1 MADMQKMEHWLGDI
15 PSPMTRKNYRSGI
28 ASFEKYFGKPIEELL
43 KLNDE
48 ELGHEINKYYSWLKQ
63 SHPQNTCRNKT
74 NTVIQYLKHFGKNP
88 KYKKN
93 LGIFTTT
100 LTTRDHMLT
109 VDETKEM
116 WKIASLEE
124 KVMIKTW
131 LLGLR
136 IGDCCKLEWQ
146 QFNLKPSEEPQEVL
160 VNTHKE
166 GITAH
171 IFIDREFQKFLE
183 KQIPNLDSSNK
194 FLFQSEKGGHVK
206 EKQLLRRLQSLQK
219 KAGIDAKGKVFGWHI
234 GRKLF
239 LRTCA
244 ELGITSWNAQM
255 MCGKAVDKSIATY
268 INGIQLKN
276 DAMKVHNVLK
286 MEFIN
291 GTNNHSKIE
300 QLEQTLVSLEKENKE
315 LKTRIEVLQKNFDKE
330 TLSLESAIVKLDER
344 LEVVELLKKKMA
356 KIKDAGLE
364 ARFEG

>member
-1 MADMQKMEHWLGDI
+1 MQKMEHWLGDI

-28 ASFEKYFGKPIEELL
+28 ASFEKYYGKPIEELL

-48 ELGHEINKYYSWLKQ
+48 ELGHEVNKYYSWLKQ

-109 VDETKEM
+109 VDEAREM
-116 WKIASLEE
+116 WKVASIDE
-124 KVMIKTW
+124 KVMIKSW
-131 LLGLR
+131 MFGLR
-136 IGDCCKLEWQ
+136 ISDVCKLELKN
-146 QFNLKPSEEPQEVL
+146 FDMKPSEESQEVL
-160 VNTHKE
+160 VNTKKE
-166 GITAH
+166 SITAH
-171 IFIDREFQKFLE
+171 CFVDPEFQKLLE
-183 KQIPNLDSSNK
+183 KYVSTLDKSNK
-194 FLFQSEKGGHVK
+194 YLFQAQTGGNVK
-206 EKQLLRRLQSLQK
+206 EKQMLRRLQSLQK
-219 KAGIDAKGKVFGWHI
+219 KAGVQAKGVFGWHI

-268 INGIQLKN
+268 INGVQLKN
-276 DAMKVHNVLK
+276 DAMKVHNVLR
-286 MEFIN
+286 MEVVN
-291 GTNNHSKIE
+291 GTNNHRKIE
-300 QLEQTLVSLEKENKE
+300 QLEQTLVSVERENKE
-315 LKTRIEVLQKNFDKE
+315 LKTRVEVLQKNFDKE
-330 TLSLESAIVKLDER
+330 TVTLETAIAKFNER
-344 LEVVELLKKKMA
+344 LEVVELLKKKME

-364 ARFEG
+364 TRIEG